1 MAIMSSILSSVTRCP
16 LVSGIVSPFGAPMR
30 DGQSVLIRH
39 CYRRALGLEQGMSGI
54 TAPDPPAAA
63 DLADTSGH
71 AEHYP
76 VVQKSRSSSGVIT
89 LHCPPP
95 RRPLG
100 PPPAPATASVRAA
113 AAVSQTAP

>member
-76 VVQKSRSSSGVIT
+76 VVQKISLLVRGYHPSLSSSSSSSGSSSGAGN
-89 LHCPPP
+89 CF
-95 RRPLG
+95 G
-100 PPPAPATASVRAA
+100 AGGGSGFAA
-113 AAVSQTAP
+113 CT